1 MCLSVSSH
9 SQKTT
14 NLTGQILDAAA
25 SPTQVHDGT
34 CCQTEVINWR
44 IKKKFHE
51 NIVLILRL
59 SLICNND
66 DRHSCSVF
74 AAVVINVCQS
84 VWSSAAVVSFGENLL
99 PSAGALVELQRRF
112 DKGGNGKK
120 EARRE
125 EKEGREVLF
134 LPDSPAIF
142 LGRS

>member
-1 MCLSVSSH
+1 MLSNGSY
-9 SQKTT
+9 K
-14 NLTGQILDAAA
+14 LED
-25 SPTQVHDGT
+25 
-34 CCQTEVINWR
+34 
-44 IKKKFHE
+44 KKKFHE

-142 LGRS
+142 LGKS